1 VVHEHTE
8 RIPYLD
14 VLNHLKHAHAV
25 LVMGSD
31 EPHYTPSKVFQA
43 VLSRRPVL
51 GLLHDESGGA
61 EILRQA
67 NAGPLVTF
75 NSEHPPSTRVAE
87 IVDAL
92 RDPTDG
98 YSAEYVNWSAFHGYS
113 AETITG
119 RLAAA
124 FDEAAR

>member
-1 VVHEHTE
+1 M
-8 RIPYLD
+8 PYLD

-31 EPHYTPSKVFQA
+31 EAHYTPSKVFQA

-51 GLLHDESGGA
+51 GLLHDQSSGVA
-61 EILRQA
+61 ILRQA

-75 NSEHPPSTRVAE
+75 NADHPARTRIAE
-87 IVDAL
+87 IAEAL
-92 RDPTDG
+92 RSATDG
-98 YSAEYVNWSAFHGYS
+98 TYSAEQVNWSALQTYS
-113 AETITG
+113 AEMITG